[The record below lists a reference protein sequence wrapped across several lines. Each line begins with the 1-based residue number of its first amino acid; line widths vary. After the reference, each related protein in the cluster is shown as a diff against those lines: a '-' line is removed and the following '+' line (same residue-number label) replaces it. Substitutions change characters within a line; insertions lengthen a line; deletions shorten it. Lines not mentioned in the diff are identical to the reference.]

1 MNGPCLSPWH
11 PSYCCPV
18 VAPGQG
24 HASEAA
30 SQHLLWKNMEGQEEA
45 ALAVRTDTGLEDAQR
60 VGVTKGLHLME
71 SVQELV
77 QGEAGRRT

>member
-1 MNGPCLSPWH
+1 
-11 PSYCCPV
+11 
-18 VAPGQG
+18 
-24 HASEAA
+24 
-30 SQHLLWKNMEGQEEA
+30 MEGQEEA